1 MDVKRCK
8 ETVHEYPDGRNSETY
23 PYSQSAKLFN
33 TNQLF
38 LYSEK
43 LSPGRKASAP
53 HFHESID
60 EIIYV
65 TKGKIWA
72 IEGEIEGLLERGD
85 STCFHSKS
93 GKFYD

>member
-1 MDVKRCK
+1 VEIKKNEDVIHRFPEGK
-8 ETVHEYPDGRNSETY
+8 SEDNY

-43 LSPGRKASAP
+43 VLPGRRASAP
-53 HFHESID
+53 HCHESID

-65 TKGKIWA
+65 I
-72 IEGEIEGLLERGD
+72 RG
-85 STCFHSKS
+85 
-93 GKFYD
+93 